1 MGQTETGETI
11 LLVDDDAL
19 SRDVLAA
26 VLAGEG
32 YMVVAVSSGEEAVS
46 RLAATPTPAPS
57 GPKITAVLTDLQ
69 MPGLAGID
77 LARALR
83 SVDGPP
89 VPLLLM
95 SASRPPSIVTAAF
108 DGFLGKPFA
117 VKEIQGTLRNARTV
131 LSRAPGESST
141 ATDGSPLRSPVLD
154 EATFVQIA
162 AAMPPERLTELFRMC
177 FTEADRQI
185 QDLVLFA
192 AAGDDQSF
200 RQTAHRLKGSFGMVG
215 ARELADLAAE
225 MEVDGSDSSAP
236 RSAERAGGEPGP
248 GNSTTKVTS
257 VANFRAALDRLRG
270 MLRSRGVEV

>member
-1 MGQTETGETI
+1 MGQTVTGETI

-32 YMVVAVSSGEEAVS
+32 YGVVAVSSGDEAVS
-46 RLAATPTPAPS
+46 RLAAAAVPA

-95 SASRPPSIVTAAF
+95 SASRPLSEVTDAF
-108 DGFLGKPFA
+108 DGFLGKPLA
-117 VKEIQGTLRNARTV
+117 VTQVPEVLRSARTQ
-131 LSRAPGESST
+131 LSRRPGESST
-141 ATDGSPLRSPVLD
+141 GTDRDPLRPPVLD
-154 EATFVQIA
+154 EAIFVQIA
-162 AAMPPERLTELFRMC
+162 AAMPAERLTDLFRMC

-185 QDLVLFA
+185 RDLELSA

-200 RQTAHRLKGSFGMVG
+200 RQTAHRLKGGFGMVG
-215 ARELADLAAE
+215 ARELAHLAAE
-225 MEVDGSDSSAP
+225 MEVDSSDNLAP
-236 RSAERAGGEPGP
+236 KSAEGTATAEPGR

>member
-1 MGQTETGETI
+1 MGQTGTGETI

-32 YMVVAVSSGEEAVS
+32 YIVVAVSSGEEAVS
-46 RLAATPTPAPS
+46 RLAATAVPS

-77 LARALR
+77 LAHALR

-95 SASRPPSIVTAAF
+95 SASRPPSQITAAF
-108 DGFLGKPFA
+108 DGFLGKPLA
-117 VKEIQGTLRNARTV
+117 ITEIPEALRSARTV

-141 ATDGSPLRSPVLD
+141 ANDGNVLRSPVLD

-177 FTEADRQI
+177 FTEADRHI
-185 QDLVLFA
+185 RDLELFA

-200 RQTAHRLKGSFGMVG
+200 RQTAHRLKGSFGITG
-215 ARELADLAAE
+215 ARELADLAAA
-225 MEVDGSDSSAP
+225 MEVDGADSSAS
-236 RSAERAGGEPGP
+236 RSAERAGAEPGTV
-248 GNSTTKVTS
+248 NSTTKVTS